1 MCVLV
6 VIIFLLQCACCC
18 FYFSLVCV
26 SVVVAASCVTGVL
39 PVLTLQREPQVVRE
53 GCACG

>member
-1 MCVLV
+1 MRV
-6 VIIFLLQCACCC
+6 VVFIFLWC
-18 FYFSLVCV
+18 VCV
-26 SVVVAASCVTGVL
+26 CVVVAASCVTGVL